1 MSVSPYFAL
10 LLVLCALLLTL
21 VVIRKKP
28 LTAKKQLQ
36 ALIKEFKQDE
46 AKNIII
52 PDGVG
57 GLLEVEH
64 IVLLDQGVLLI
75 ETYEM
80 DGNLFAADNID
91 QWTQLIN
98 GRSFKFKNPL
108 NHIYITKQALATLM
122 PKVPIFTRI
131 VFNGDASF
139 PKGKPDEV
147 LVLDDM
153 EKDMQPVLNAPRMSS
168 QMKTSWE
175 RCLRIARTK

>member
-1 MSVSPYFAL
+1 M
-10 LLVLCALLLTL
+10 VL
-21 VVIRKKP
+21 IRKKP
-28 LTAKKQLQ
+28 LTAKKQLHT
-36 ALIKEFKQDE
+36 LLKEYKQDE

-52 PDGVG
+52 PDGIG

-64 IVLLDQGVLLI
+64 IVLLDQGVLLL

-108 NHIYITKQALATLM
+108 NHIYVTKQALATLM

-131 VFNGDASF
+131 VFNGDANF

-147 LVLDDM
+147 LVLNDM
-153 EKDMQPVLNAPRMSS
+153 EKDMQPILTAPPMPA
-168 QMKTSWE
+168 QLKASWE